1 MNGKKVAY
9 LAFLCLVVIS
19 TFTGTCLGS
28 SSVPADWPQK
38 LVFAV
43 IPTESA
49 ANMKDHWGPLVGH
62 LEKRLGIPIEFTVA
76 NDYAGVITAMQFQHA
91 HLAYFGPKSYI
102 EAALRANAEAF
113 VKEIGE
119 EGIPGY
125 HSLIITKKD
134 SPINSIDD
142 AKGKVFAFVDPNST
156 SGTLVPMVYF
166 VKDRKIDPEKYFSK
180 VIYSGSHEASI
191 LAVKSGKIDLASTN
205 DLDLQRGEGKMW
217 QTEKDFKIIWKS
229 DLIPGSPMAY
239 HKSLPDS
246 LKKALK
252 EAFLSFND
260 PEGLKKLKIKGYVEA
275 SDSDYDPI
283 RKINEAK
290 KEFEQK
296 KSN

>member
-1 MNGKKVAY
+1 MKRVAFTVLFIS
-9 LAFLCLVVIS
+9 LAL
-19 TFTGTCLGS
+19 FTTWGWSAS
-28 SSVPADWPQK
+28 SIPADWPKK

-43 IPTESA
+43 VPTESA
-49 ANMKDHWGPLVGH
+49 ANMKEHWGSLVAY
-62 LEKRLGIPIEFTVA
+62 LEKKLGIPVEFMVA

-113 VKEIGE
+113 AKEVGE
-119 EGIPGY
+119 EGVPGY
-125 HSLIITKKD
+125 HGLIIARKD
-134 SPINSIDD
+134 SPINSIED
-142 AKGKVFAFVDPNST
+142 AKGKIFAFVDPNST

-166 VKDRKIDPEKYFSK
+166 IKEKNIDPDKYFSK

-191 LAVKSGKIDLASTN
+191 LAVKSGKVDLASTN
-205 DLDLQRGEGKMW
+205 DLDLKRGEGKMW
-217 QTEKDFKIIWKS
+217 QTEKDFKILWKS
-229 DLIPGSPMAY
+229 QLIPASPMAY

-252 EAFLSFND
+252 EAILSFND

-275 SDSDYDPI
+275 SDGDYDPI
-283 RKINEAK
+283 RKINEVK
-290 KEFEQK
+290 KELDQKK